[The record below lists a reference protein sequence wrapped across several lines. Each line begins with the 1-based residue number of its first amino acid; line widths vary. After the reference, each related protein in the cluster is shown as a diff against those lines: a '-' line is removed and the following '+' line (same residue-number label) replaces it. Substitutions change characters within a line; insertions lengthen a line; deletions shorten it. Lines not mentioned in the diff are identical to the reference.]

1 MERSE
6 KHVFPPKG
14 LHSWLRKPGYPHD
27 RCSSSIKNTFTHI
40 PEFFCDQ
47 EISQTTSLKN
57 QSCSATH
64 FLPNKIFQY
73 PKKSCEQITDSPNIC
88 TTKATCE
95 VHKINTHCISQNSN
109 SQMSQNISSNF
120 HQISS
125 VFSDISSREIGKLS
139 QQTMPN
145 RFCLQ
150 PSTCTK
156 HKHNKTNKTHHFSL
170 FSALLL
176 QKWTTNTLQ
185 TTPLRSSILRNN
197 RGTYLHIKTTD
208 NKHLQMQIHRIL
220 SQEAPRSPQ
229 PAGIDNVAGEQNLIP
244 PQVCTPTYHTL
255 HHPTPLPALTGQ
267 AELVSVVPAR
277 RAREESPD
285 GRGLRAEYRFL
296 TSMSLRDNAAAI
308 LGDMSSRHY
317 FVDLD
322 QEPYTYNEEY
332 KAATQLAIGQ
342 LYRVKLDAEKKT
354 VLTNLKESE
363 AIRGGLTVISNTIR
377 LQINSLE
384 RPLLGSAVTG
394 PAARDSV
401 GRLSSALDTANRLRF
416 VAESYHS
423 IRITKFRAL
432 DRKLAAT
439 KAYISAAQIY
449 LQRAER
455 PLGPYQTFTP
465 PQALPEGVFTGTAF
479 IAADFREL
487 EYHHLQAVVDKYD
500 QTVPATP
507 HFKSP
512 EDLAICHRC
521 RGPPGHR
528 DHLYQTEPARVVA
541 RRRSVRAAAP
551 GAVRRG

>member
-1 MERSE
+1 MACLNSGRCLLVQPLCSLI
-6 KHVFPPKG
+6 G
-14 LHSWLRKPGYPHD
+14 LRY
-27 RCSSSIKNTFTHI
+27 I
-40 PEFFCDQ
+40 
-47 EISQTTSLKN
+47 
-57 QSCSATH
+57 
-64 FLPNKIFQY
+64 
-73 PKKSCEQITDSPNIC
+73 
-88 TTKATCE
+88 
-95 VHKINTHCISQNSN
+95 
-109 SQMSQNISSNF
+109 
-120 HQISS
+120 
-125 VFSDISSREIGKLS
+125 
-139 QQTMPN
+139 
-145 RFCLQ
+145 
-150 PSTCTK
+150 
-156 HKHNKTNKTHHFSL
+156 
-170 FSALLL
+170 LLL
-176 QKWTTNTLQ
+176 L
-185 TTPLRSSILRNN
+185 
-197 RGTYLHIKTTD
+197 Y
-208 NKHLQMQIHRIL
+208 
-220 SQEAPRSPQ
+220 
-229 PAGIDNVAGEQNLIP
+229 
-244 PQVCTPTYHTL
+244 
-255 HHPTPLPALTGQ
+255 
-267 AELVSVVPAR
+267 
-277 RAREESPD
+277 
-285 GRGLRAEYRFL
+285 
-296 TSMSLRDNAAAI
+296 AAI

-384 RPLLGSAVTG
+384 CPLLGSAVTG

-465 PQALPEGVFTGTAF
+465 PQTLPEGVFTGTAF

-528 DHLYQTEPARVVA
+528 DHLYQTERDVIDHVRVLFLQYVLSAATGGELAASYHLQTTVQHLGPIGNTLNART
-541 RRRSVRAAAP
+541 RSYLQICNDLHAIYEGVNAETPSQDLGTTHIDGYPIPTVP
-551 GAVRRG
+551 GPYHAGSLSLATDTLGHALRDPFAVTRHEYVLAGDLETRISKNDTLQLTIMKQLRAVRDNNLDFVDYDPIVRLPKTERGVDVASIDVELKGLRDSFISLLDYLK